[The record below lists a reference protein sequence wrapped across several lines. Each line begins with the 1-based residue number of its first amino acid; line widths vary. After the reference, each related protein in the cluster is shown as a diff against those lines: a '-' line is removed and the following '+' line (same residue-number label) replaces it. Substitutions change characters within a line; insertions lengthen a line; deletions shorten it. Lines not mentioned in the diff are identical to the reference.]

1 MKKENFIIDGNEKY
15 SVNDIK
21 KVTIAKTEYVLGDAE
36 PYIKVS
42 AGKKVRR
49 LFRKSIKFIED
60 GYKLDN
66 FCDHRYG
73 GWYNKYY
80 LSVKDFVEAI
90 KKYWGTMPG
99 GGYYSHLPIAEYTS
113 GFYLAPTKECI
124 SYNKQKN
131 CLMVKPHVS
140 IYFDED
146 EAESFSWL
154 GHKRPRMVVKVF
166 ETDKEAEDYYN
177 TFK

>member
-21 KVTIAKTEYVLGDAE
+21 KVTIVKTKYILDDAE

-42 AGKKVRR
+42 AGTKVRR
-49 LFRKSIKFIED
+49 LLRKPISFIED
-60 GYKLDN
+60 GYMLGP
-66 FCDHRYG
+66 FCNGGYG
-73 GWYNKYY
+73 GWHEKYY
-80 LSVKDFVEAI
+80 MSVEAFVKAI
-90 KKYWGTMPG
+90 KKLWGQMPD
-99 GGYYSHLPIAEYTS
+99 GGYYCHLPIADYTA
-113 GFYLAPTKECI
+113 GFHLAPTKECI
-124 SYNKQKN
+124 AYNKQKN
-131 CLMVKPHVS
+131 CVMIKPHVN

-146 EAESFSWL
+146 ETESFSWL